1 MSEEWIRRLVQLVEE
16 SDIYELEYSKF
27 GRKIR
32 ISKGPSGT
40 VSTVP
45 ATAAAMSAPAVAP
58 AAPIAA
64 SDTKAAAAPA
74 PEPVLSGTVVKSPIV
89 GTFYRSP
96 APGEAPFVKVGD
108 RVEVGQALCII
119 EAMKIMN
126 EIESDVAGIVKDI
139 YIENAQAVE
148 YNTSLFRIE

>member
-1 MSEEWIRRLVQLVEE
+1 MSEEWIWRLVQLVEE

-32 ISKGPSGT
+32 ISKGPSGQ
-40 VSTVP
+40 
-45 ATAAAMSAPAVAP
+45 
-58 AAPIAA
+58 IAA
-64 SDTKAAAAPA
+64 IPNSSAGTIANPVPPA
-74 PEPVLSGTVVKSPIV
+74 SSNQHSADIVPVVETEQSGHIVKSPIV

-108 RVEVGQALCII
+108 KVDIGQPLCII

-126 EIESDVAGIVKDI
+126 EIESDVAGTVKDI